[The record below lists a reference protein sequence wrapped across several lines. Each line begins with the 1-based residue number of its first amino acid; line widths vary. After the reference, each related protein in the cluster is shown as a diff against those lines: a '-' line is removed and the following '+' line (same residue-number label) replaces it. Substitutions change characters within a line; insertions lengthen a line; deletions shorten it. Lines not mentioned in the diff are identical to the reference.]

1 MYKYMAFKG
10 VEIVKSLCLR
20 RLATEEICDIIS
32 NNAAYIHFVRTI
44 EFPYLKHFLDHD
56 IQEKQAIK
64 QAFDKTN
71 AKMSL
76 LINEYER
83 YKNFLSPVR
92 MVRE

>member
-1 MYKYMAFKG
+1 MFKG
-10 VEIVKSLCLR
+10 AEIVKTLCLR
-20 RLATEEICDIIS
+20 KLIEESICDIIAK
-32 NNAAYIHFVRTI
+32 NARYMHFVRTI